1 LWSNKNN
8 TITRLKAR
16 VEEVKL
22 GEQTTGNIY
31 GSPVFAYEFKRIHK
45 IYFIVY

>member
-1 LWSNKNN
+1 MP
-8 TITRLKAR
+8 ITRLKAR

-31 GSPVFAYEFKRIHK
+31 GSVGFCLEI
-45 IYFIVY
+45 